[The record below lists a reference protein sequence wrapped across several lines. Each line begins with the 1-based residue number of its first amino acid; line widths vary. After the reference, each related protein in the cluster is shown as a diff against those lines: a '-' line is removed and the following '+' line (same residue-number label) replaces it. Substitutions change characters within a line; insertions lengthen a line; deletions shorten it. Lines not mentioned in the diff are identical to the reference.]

1 MTTAADYQALTHR
14 YLSGEIT
21 PEEMD
26 ALNVRL
32 RTDAEA
38 RLWFLKM
45 TNLQAG
51 LESLAIEWEQQ
62 SSAFNLVNEAI
73 PRIDS
78 GIDASCNGSEHP
90 AASSIVPGTTKPIAR
105 RSFPPARNLAVWIT
119 ALAVSLMVVAVGVR
133 WSLEPPAAFA
143 VIHHTAGAD
152 ELQTGT
158 SLRGETRRIA
168 AGSVELITGLGARV
182 VIEAPAEFRFENRQ
196 KLHLTHGRLAA
207 EVPPAAQGFTVVT
220 PGGDVI
226 DLGTKFGVDVPR
238 EGDSEVHVFEGEVIA
253 QATSSTTRQG
263 LRDGEAYRMQTGTG
277 ATHNFRSAAFI
288 HPLEFTSLRAALE
301 VGRRAVSD
309 SAAAKL
315 REDPALI
322 AMWDFEFEE
331 QDRPPGNFRM
341 VQGRWPGSRAA
352 EFTRVG
358 DHLKLDVGGDRP
370 WPQLTMTAWVR
381 LDQLGEP
388 YQSLF
393 HTDGWREENQGQVHW
408 MVNKYQTM
416 RLALYGNTLAAE
428 ALEPDGFPDSR
439 TSVLPEQGRW
449 IHLATTYDAEAKTVR
464 FYLNGE
470 FDSETRQNVAHL
482 AKLGAARIG
491 NWDRRDRKL
500 SGRVD
505 ELAILS
511 RCLTD
516 AEVRELYDA
525 GNPYR

>member
-1 MTTAADYQALTHR
+1 MTTADNYQALTQR

-26 ALNVRL
+26 SLNHRL

-51 LESLAIEWEQQ
+51 LENLAIDWEQR
-62 SSAFNLVNEAI
+62 SPAESPSGETGDALESYNGAVHLPHSANA
-73 PRIDS
+73 
-78 GIDASCNGSEHP
+78 P
-90 AASSIVPGTTKPIAR
+90 AEPTSRPAKRGL
-105 RSFPPARNLAVWIT
+105 PPARNLAVWIT

-133 WSLEPPAAFA
+133 WSLGPPAAFA
-143 VIHHTAGAD
+143 VIHHTAGAE
-152 ELQTGT
+152 ELATGT
-158 SLRGETRRIA
+158 NLRGETRRIA
-168 AGSVELITGLGARV
+168 AGSVELLTGLGARL

-226 DLGTKFGVDVPR
+226 DLGTRFGVDVPL
-238 EGDSEVHVFEGEVIA
+238 EGDSEVHVFQGEVIA
-253 QATSSTTRQG
+253 QATKSTTRQG
-263 LRDGEAYRMQTGTG
+263 LRDGQAYRMQSGSG
-277 ATHNFRSAAFI
+277 AAQDFRSAAFI

-301 VGRRAVSD
+301 VGRRAVSE

-322 AMWDFEFEE
+322 AMWDFEFDE
-331 QDRPPGNFRM
+331 QARPAGDYRM

-352 EFTRVG
+352 EFARVG
-358 DHLKLDVGGDRP
+358 DHMKLDVGGDRP

-388 YQSLF
+388 YQSLL
-393 HTDGWREENQGQVHW
+393 HTDGWHEENQGQVHW
-408 MVNKYQTM
+408 MVNKYHTM

-449 IHLATTYDAEAKTVR
+449 IHLATTYDSEAKTVR
-464 FYLNGE
+464 FYLNGQ
-470 FDSETRQNVAHL
+470 FDSETRQDTANP

-516 AEVRELYDA
+516 DEVRELYDA